1 MTWNELIRP
10 QTPQE
15 IVGNDEFVRDAQE
28 WERTG
33 QYPSA
38 LLFVGEPGTGKSSAA
53 HVIVRSLLGKYHN
66 DMNVLWTNASD
77 DRGIAYIREELKD
90 FVRLRGIGVKRKPV
104 VLDEA
109 DGLTPTA
116 QDALR
121 GIMEQYSESIVF
133 ILTANY
139 GDKIRPAIKSRCT
152 TYIFNRLSPEQGAS
166 HLHRLTESCGA
177 PVDWTPYYGDVVKY
191 HDGDLR
197 AAINTLE
204 RIPKT
209 ADAIQRFVIE
219 DNDDWWDYIPENK
232 WNELRKQMLTLLD
245 STGDRMAFMNNFH
258 RSTRK
263 HFDTDA
269 DTTFAVMSV
278 YGDMMR
284 YVYEWGG
291 SDISFVEVL
300 VARLKKEIGE

>member
-1 MTWNELIRP
+1 MYNIHF
-10 QTPQE
+10 Q
-15 IVGNDEFVRDAQE
+15 
-28 WERTG
+28 
-33 QYPSA
+33 
-38 LLFVGEPGTGKSSAA
+38 
-53 HVIVRSLLGKYHN
+53 SLVAG
-66 DMNVLWTNASD
+66 A
-77 DRGIAYIREELKD
+77 
-90 FVRLRGIGVKRKPV
+90 
-104 VLDEA
+104 
-109 DGLTPTA
+109 
-116 QDALR
+116 
-121 GIMEQYSESIVF
+121 
-133 ILTANY
+133 
-139 GDKIRPAIKSRCT
+139 
-152 TYIFNRLSPEQGAS
+152 GAS

-232 WNELRKQMLTLLD
+232 WNELRKQMLTLLN
-245 STGDRMAFMNNFH
+245 STGDRLAFMNNFH

-300 VARLKKEIGE
+300 VARLKRKLVNEMTNWETEDEYGDIEEVEAQGFGASEAPAEKSILPNEVMSRISAYAERTGKSVVEATQEFYADIEKHYGCTEPSQEDEG

>member
-1 MTWNELIRP
+1 MIRP

-38 LLFVGEPGTGKSSAA
+38 LLFVGESGTGKSSAA
-53 HVIVRSLLGKYHN
+53 NVIVRSLLGKYHN

-245 STGDRMAFMNNFH
+245 STGDRVAFMSNFH
-258 RSTRK
+258 RNTRK

-269 DTTFAVMSV
+269 DTTFAIMSV

-284 YVYEWGG
+284 YVFEWGG

-300 VARLKKEIGE
+300 VARLKKELGE